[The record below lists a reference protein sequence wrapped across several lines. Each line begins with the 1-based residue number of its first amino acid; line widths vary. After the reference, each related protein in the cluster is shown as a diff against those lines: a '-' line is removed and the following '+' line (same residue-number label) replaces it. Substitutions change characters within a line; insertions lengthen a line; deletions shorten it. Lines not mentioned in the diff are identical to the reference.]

1 MERFRAFLEK
11 ASCFVKE
18 KVAGI
23 KASPPALSEKERLL
37 LKRVIEGAI
46 IFLLAVLGIKIAV
59 ELVLWALAK
68 LVQFW
73 TENQEAILF
82 LVLIIA
88 SIVGTIT
95 NWLYSHRE
103 QRDAKRKEAL
113 LREEQ
118 KALDTYASLR
128 VFMYE
133 LLDERLCRLL
143 EFVKPITPNQLE
155 PTTPITVDDRA
166 GVIYYNFQVYKEKT
180 TPFSQGTEY
189 VKSLLASY
197 VAERVR
203 RYGIEGVTPPLKDEI
218 SQPIYVDAVK
228 DRGSTAV
235 IVLALDSEAYRR
247 LKDRNGT
254 GTGPHSLIEHI

>member
-1 MERFRAFLEK
+1 MEQIKAFLKE

-23 KASPPALSEKERLL
+23 KVSPPALSEKERLL
-37 LKRVIEGAI
+37 LKRVVEGVI
-46 IFLLAVLGIKIAV
+46 IFLLAILGIKIAV

-73 TENQEAILF
+73 TENQEAILL
-82 LVLIIA
+82 LVLILA
-88 SIVGTIT
+88 SIVGTVT

-133 LLDERLCRLL
+133 LLDDRLCRLV

-155 PTTPITVDDRA
+155 PTTPITVDDRE
-166 GVIYYNFQVYKEKT
+166 GIIYYNFQVYKEKI

-254 GTGPHSLIEHI
+254 GTGPHNLIENI